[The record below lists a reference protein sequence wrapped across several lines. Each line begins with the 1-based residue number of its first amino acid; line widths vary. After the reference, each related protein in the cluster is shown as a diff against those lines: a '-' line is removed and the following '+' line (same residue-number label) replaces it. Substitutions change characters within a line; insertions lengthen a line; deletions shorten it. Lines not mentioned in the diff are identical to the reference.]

1 VRVVIGEDEP
11 LLREGLALLLSRN
24 GVDVVAAVGDADA
37 LRAAVVTDRP
47 EVVVTDIRMPPDNTD
62 DGLRAALDIR
72 RASPSTG
79 VLVLS
84 QHVSRRYVTT
94 LLGDRA
100 GGVGYLLKHRVTDV
114 GGFCDDLARVARGGV
129 VLVPEVVAVMVGRSA
144 RDDGRVDRLT
154 PRQLQVLGLL
164 AEGRSNLAIAHRLA
178 ITEKA
183 VARHAAQIYDT
194 LSLPPS
200 LDDHRRVLAVVR
212 FLDR

>member
-47 EVVVTDIRMPPDNTD
+47 NVVVTDIRMPPDNTD

-100 GGVGYLLKHRVTDV
+100 GGVGYLLKHRITDV
-114 GGFCDDLARVARGGV
+114 RGFCDDLARVARGGV
-129 VLVPEVVAVMVGRSA
+129 VLDPEVVSVMVGPSA

-194 LSLPPS
+194 LGLPPS

-212 FLDR
+212 FVDR

>member
-129 VLVPEVVAVMVGRSA
+129 VLDPEVVAVMVGRSA
-144 RDDGRVDRLT
+144 RDNGRVDRLT

-194 LSLPPS
+194 LGLPPS